1 MAKGTKAPAQS
12 AEQVIRDALARAA
25 TADAMKLKSAKG
37 AEDGLFPNGSSA
49 AVKAAI
55 EQCLSGTPPLLASA
69 GKQGKDELARLTP
82 AGLLRVLDALDEHA
96 VGPAAA
102 RVGRGLPADAALDL
116 ANEVI
121 GRVPAA
127 VVELEPLVAEW
138 TAKQQ
143 AEAGERA
150 KREAD
155 RRERERQAVEAME
168 RYKRSLDTRQ
178 QNRIAELKREL
189 AALGGKEDPVS
200 PTTPA
205 PRPAER
211 PGPTPAPKDA
221 KEFVR
226 QEARRLVSAWVD
238 AIRLGK
244 KEGQH
249 LLEVVLGNLSAVSQI
264 GEEGEA
270 VSFDPSVHESDGN
283 ISRGSPVTITR
294 PGWELTEDG
303 DARYVV
309 AKARVT
315 PGGG

>member
-1 MAKGTKAPAQS
+1 MAKGTKAPAAS
-12 AEQVIRDALARAA
+12 AEQVVRDALARAA
-25 TADAMKLKSAKG
+25 TADVVKLKSAKG
-37 AEDGLFPNGSSA
+37 ADDGLFPNGSAA

-102 RVGRGLPADAALDL
+102 RVGRGLPADAALDF

-121 GRVPAA
+121 GRAPAA

-138 TAKQQ
+138 TAKRE

-150 KREAD
+150 KREAE
-155 RRERERQAVEAME
+155 RRERERLAVEAME

-178 QNRIAELKREL
+178 TNRIAELKREL
-189 AALGGKEDPVS
+189 AALGGTEDP
-200 PTTPA
+200 TPAA
-205 PRPAER
+205 PRPTER
-211 PGPTPAPKDA
+211 PTPTPVPKDA
-221 KEFVR
+221 REFVR
-226 QEARRLVSAWVD
+226 QEARRLVSAWTD

-249 LLEVVLGNLSAVSQI
+249 LLEVVLGNLSAMSQI
-264 GEEGEA
+264 GEEGEGVA
-270 VSFDPSVHESDGN
+270 FDPSAHESDGN
-283 ISRGSPVTITR
+283 ISRGSPATITR
-294 PGWELTEDG
+294 PGWELAEDG

-309 AKARVT
+309 AKARVK